1 MNDKVAVYKDCLQ
14 SICGIARTK
23 LELIHG
29 PDIENFLQTAKINS
43 ILFIKSSMVIDTSL
57 FDVSFT
63 EYDVI
68 SAAMYQ
74 RKCFNYT
81 LLADMHLF
89 KVNNGKGR
97 AISVICLKLL
107 IKA

>member
-1 MNDKVAVYKDCLQ
+1 
-14 SICGIARTK
+14 
-23 LELIHG
+23 
-29 PDIENFLQTAKINS
+29 
-43 ILFIKSSMVIDTSL
+43 MVIDTSL

-81 LLADMHLF
+81 LLADIVVQSQQR
-89 KVNNGKGR
+89 KR
-97 AISVICLKLL
+97 
-107 IKA
+107 